1 MKWVSNFW
9 IETSAQFSASAAK
22 RTERSY
28 GGRNVEKAAQSASGR
43 PRHLWRLPADLHE
56 AHPASLNRIK
66 SACRLHRQVASTS
79 SKTVLVSSDIERGQP
94 MRTRVRKFAHVL
106 ERLGLA
112 MAGAA
117 SGLFVAALVGTSHA
131 ALTNQAF
138 LLLMMLGGAVGFYLG
153 IDTPPLPFKSSIGN
167 NPIADDSWVGRIDTP
182 ELLSAIGTFFAAFS
196 AFASVGLIVLRH
208 DPHLTW
214 IGMIMAGWVVGVAM
228 QIVAGTIARTR
239 R

>member
-1 MKWVSNFW
+1 
-9 IETSAQFSASAAK
+9 
-22 RTERSY
+22 
-28 GGRNVEKAAQSASGR
+28 
-43 PRHLWRLPADLHE
+43 
-56 AHPASLNRIK
+56 
-66 SACRLHRQVASTS
+66 
-79 SKTVLVSSDIERGQP
+79 
-94 MRTRVRKFAHVL
+94 MRTRVRKFAHIL

-153 IDTPPLPFKSSIGN
+153 IDTPPLSFKSSTGN
-167 NPIADDSWVGRIDTP
+167 GPPSEGGWDGKIDTP
-182 ELLSAIGTFFAAFS
+182 ELLSAVGTFFAAFS
-196 AFASVGLIVLRH
+196 AFASVGVIVLRQ

-228 QIVAGTIARTR
+228 QIIAGTIARTR